1 MANLKQFKLI
11 SSQTGNEFVIR
22 IEGEMPKTDIYF
34 VLPYNYGAWICTLRY
49 DRAEGCFNTNFEG
62 NLFLET
68 EPKTISIMGKPAN
81 KDGTGE
87 AYVGEAMT
95 AWSSLS
101 ALGHTIES

>member
-1 MANLKQFKLI
+1 MTKFKQFKLV

-22 IEGEMPKTDIYF
+22 IEGDLPKTDIYF
-34 VLPYNYGAWICTLRY
+34 VLPYTYGALICTLRY
-49 DRAEGCFNTNFEG
+49 DRAEDCFKSNFEG

-95 AWSSLS
+95 AWSSL
-101 ALGHTIES
+101 AELGKCIES